1 MNAMEMSKHDH
12 VLFALI
18 SQYQT
23 LAMVGLGKIQ
33 NPASGET
40 ERDLDQARAF
50 IDVLEM
56 FKVKCR
62 QDTPDQLLR
71 LLDAAV
77 MDLQL
82 NYVDELKKD
91 RKHEAEAK
99 EESGEAEPEDAAG
112 EAADE
117 PGSADEGETT

>member
-1 MNAMEMSKHDH
+1 MEMSKHDH

-71 LLDAAV
+71 VLDAAV

-91 RKHEAEAK
+91 RKRKAEAQ
-99 EESGEAEPEDAAG
+99 EESGAADPEGNPGA
-112 EAADE
+112 AADE
-117 PGSADEGETT
+117 PGNAGEGETS

>member
-1 MNAMEMSKHDH
+1 MEMSKHDH

-71 LLDAAV
+71 LLDSAV

-91 RKHEAEAK
+91 RRKESQPLDEGGDGEAK
-99 EESGEAEPEDAAG
+99 DAGGTAAPGHPESAG
-112 EAADE
+112 
-117 PGSADEGETT
+117 EGETS